1 MTATKPLL
9 QFWPV
14 VFVTQRFALKGLSC
28 VRDRAKTGLRNRLN
42 DVLPELLQIKLR
54 ESALCGIVVHYLAVL
69 CKTRATSDILVFI
82 ENGNEFFLRFSFDFV
97 VAFIH

>member
-1 MTATKPLL
+1 M
-9 QFWPV
+9 
-14 VFVTQRFALKGLSC
+14 
-28 VRDRAKTGLRNRLN
+28 RDRAKTGLRNRLY
-42 DVLPELLQIKLR
+42 DVLPELLQIKLK

-82 ENGNEFFLRFSFDFV
+82 ENGNEFFFDFV